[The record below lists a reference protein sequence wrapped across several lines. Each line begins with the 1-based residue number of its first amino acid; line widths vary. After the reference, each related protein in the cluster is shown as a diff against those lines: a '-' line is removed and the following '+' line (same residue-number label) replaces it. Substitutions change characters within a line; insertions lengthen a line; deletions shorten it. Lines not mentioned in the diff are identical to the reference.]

1 MSTPVPFAVSTNAPD
16 PEYIRGISGT
26 CATYWDLCSSSICLP
41 DLSSDSRVP
50 GIRCPAGRI
59 SPVKNGPR
67 MLRAKSRSGKLRD
80 PSSSRPA
87 FWIRA
92 AQEIVVR
99 TAISCVLRGEK
110 LSDLA
115 GMEDGIFS
123 IVG

>member
-1 MSTPVPFAVSTNAPD
+1 MPG
-16 PEYIRGISGT
+16 R
-26 CATYWDLCSSSICLP
+26 
-41 DLSSDSRVP
+41 SDITGKER
-50 GIRCPAGRI
+50 
-59 SPVKNGPR
+59 PR

-87 FWIRA
+87 FWTRA

-110 LSDLA
+110 LSDLG